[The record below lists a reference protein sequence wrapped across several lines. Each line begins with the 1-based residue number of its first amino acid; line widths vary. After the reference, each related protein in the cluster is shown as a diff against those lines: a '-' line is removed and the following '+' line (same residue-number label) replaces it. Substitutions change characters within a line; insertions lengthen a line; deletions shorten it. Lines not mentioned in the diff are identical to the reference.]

1 MPEGARGASPLGQW
15 PHNLSATLA
24 CLGCT
29 VGLFNISRFAVLSV
43 QFGANFIIQ
52 FLILSAV
59 FGIPLYTFQ
68 VCLGQFLA
76 AGAVDMWRISP
87 VFQGVGIA
95 LLVAQALI
103 GVYSTV
109 GVSWIFIYF
118 RDSFITKQDRY
129 RWAEPF
135 DLYREDQRPFFNGTT
150 NLEHT
155 VPDYLNG
162 VVLQRHNL
170 AQPENSFGHIK
181 FQVAFNLAVV
191 WMIVFVSL
199 SKGLR
204 SYGKVV
210 YVFSVVPV
218 FGMLVLCTKMLGLMP
233 RDSHHQ
239 VFPETEWTE
248 FFINSNCWVAA
259 TTEVFM
265 TWGLLGTAAMQ
276 IASHNKQKKFL
287 QRDSSLVIVFTISM
301 LLLAAFLANMCVALL
316 LAHGYNYVPSSFER
330 MSTYPFLQSGLLE
343 RYQVPLAYQA
353 TPVRW
358 MPHASYVMGER
369 VQKPGSL
376 AAQESGYQVLRL
388 ATELVPTVLALL
400 GADQVSPFWAVLFY
414 FVLILFGIAQQLAIW
429 HCVITG
435 IMAINAQSLKSWETT
450 ITFFSCACGFILG
463 LPMTTEL
470 GIFVVY
476 FLDYCVGSG
485 WWLMVLHLLQV
496 GAVLMVRGRP
506 YSGESIAST
515 LFHKTT
521 SCLITWAAP
530 MLTFTWNVILPV
542 ILMVVCITV
551 FKKAG
556 SRDLYSWHVSLGY
569 DYWPLW
575 AREVGAMLQLLPLI
589 TVPVVAV
596 VQTCRYLSA
605 GPPDIFDRITMLY
618 RPPVDGEDDLHD
630 LSTQVDPRSGSAASG
645 GGGGGSS
652 QEGAVVEDPPP
663 KYTPPPSYTTATG
676 ARIAKMLRQSFRR
689 SVRRLQ
695 LAVSGVGPAAAAGG
709 GCAAAE
715 AWGPSSEP
723 PRASLSLQGQGA
735 AAPDPAPSPAP
746 PDYAAVLVEI
756 SQASLHDVT
765 IVMEDETPAREA
777 AASGSGAG
785 TRPARPVL
793 RAEAFV
799 RPQPAPAPAG
809 HQRADSSHMT
819 AADVANVLRSSV
831 RRPASSSGVG
841 LGAAAARSQS
851 ICVAKT
857 RQRHTLGA
865 GAGTGPRPSGAS
877 FNAGALDCRTNK
889 CSREATASSAPG
901 PESSD
906 GGGETRQGSSEPSPP
921 PGLGLSPSPSHAP
934 APVTL
939 EDVSLSDDD
948 GSMV

>member
-1 MPEGARGASPLGQW
+1 MNRSCEVMPEGARAASPLGQW

-87 VFQGVGIA
+87 VFQGIGIA

-135 DLYREDQRPFFNGTT
+135 DLYREDQRPYFNGTP
-150 NLEHT
+150 NLEQT
-155 VPDYLNG
+155 VPDYLSG

-233 RDSHHQ
+233 RDSNHQ

-287 QRDSSLVIVFTISM
+287 QRDTSLVIVFTISM

-330 MSTYPFLQSGLLE
+330 MSTYPFLQSGPLE
-343 RYQVPLAYQA
+343 RLDRYQVPLTYQT

-388 ATELVPTVLALL
+388 ATELVPTTLALL

-435 IMAINAQSLKSWETT
+435 IMAINAQSLKCWETT

-476 FLDYCVGSG
+476 FLDFCVGSG
-485 WWLMVLHLLQV
+485 WWMMVLQLLQV
-496 GAVLMVRGRP
+496 GAVLMARGRP

-575 AREVGAMLQLLPLI
+575 AREVGAMLQLLPLL

-596 VQTCRYLSA
+596 VQTCRYLSS
-605 GPPDIFDRITMLY
+605 GPPDIFDRITLLY
-618 RPPVDGEDDLHD
+618 RPPVDGDDDLND
-630 LSTQVDPRSGSAASG
+630 LTSQTDLQSGAGGAAAG
-645 GGGGGSS
+645 GGN

-689 SVRRLQ
+689 SVRRIQ
-695 LAVSGVGPAAAAGG
+695 LAVSGVGAAGG
-709 GCAAAE
+709 AAE
-715 AWGPSSEP
+715 AWGPPPGAPGP
-723 PRASLSLQGQGA
+723 PRTSIQSTAAQGA
-735 AAPDPAPSPAP
+735 TALDPAPSPAP

-765 IVMEDETPAREA
+765 IVMEEEA
-777 AASGSGAG
+777 PGAVGPRAVAAPRA
-785 TRPARPVL
+785 ARP
-793 RAEAFV
+793 EEFV
-799 RPQPAPAPAG
+799 RPQSSPAG
-809 HQRADSSHMT
+809 HQRPDSQMT

-831 RRPASSSGVG
+831 RRPASSGVVQG
-841 LGAAAARSQS
+841 AAASAAAARSQS
-851 ICVAKT
+851 
-857 RQRHTLGA
+857 
-865 GAGTGPRPSGAS
+865 
-877 FNAGALDCRTNK
+877 
-889 CSREATASSAPG
+889 
-901 PESSD
+901 
-906 GGGETRQGSSEPSPP
+906 
-921 PGLGLSPSPSHAP
+921 
-934 APVTL
+934 
-939 EDVSLSDDD
+939 
-948 GSMV
+948 